1 MQNIPRLRAAIGAG
15 IVMSLSGCASI
26 MSGRHADVSF
36 YSNVPDAH
44 VVVRN
49 KRGEEVA
56 SALAPSTVALRR
68 KDRWIFPAKY
78 FATFEAPGYQ
88 SVEVPIRSKVNPW
101 VLGNVPFLYA
111 GIVGLAVDNVTG
123 AAWSPREST
132 IYQELTPIYTA
143 QNSPP
148 NPTLSSAK
156 YSTAQLPENPAAQM
170 DSPGGVEPA
179 AAIY

>member
-1 MQNIPRLRAAIGAG
+1 
-15 IVMSLSGCASI
+15 

-36 YSNVPDAH
+36 YSNVPDTH

-49 KRGEEVA
+49 QRGEEVA
-56 SALAPSTVALRR
+56 STLTPSTIALRR
-68 KDRWIFPAKY
+68 KDRLIFPSKY
-78 FATFEAPGYQ
+78 FATFEAPGHQ

-111 GIVGLAVDNVTG
+111 GLFGLAVDNWTG
-123 AAWSPREST
+123 AAWSPKEST

-148 NPTLSSAK
+148 NSAQDPTLSTAQ
-156 YSTAQLPENPAAQM
+156 YSTAQLPEIPPLETSQSGTVQPAT
-170 DSPGGVEPA
+170 
-179 AAIY
+179 AIY